1 MGDQSETTS
10 IQSKAFKGIG
20 NKRSTMNA
28 TLDVTKKGLNST
40 LGGRRRVG
48 PRESKQRIL
57 DRSRTIA
64 NAAVVDPGLVQRI
77 DELINHNVTFE
88 SETVNQI
95 ENLKDII
102 AALSL

>member
-1 MGDQSETTS
+1 M
-10 IQSKAFKGIG
+10 A
-20 NKRSTMNA
+20 RA
-28 TLDVTKKGLNST
+28 
-40 LGGRRRVG
+40 
-48 PRESKQRIL
+48 
-57 DRSRTIA
+57 RTIA
-64 NAAVVDPGLVQRI
+64 AVDPSLIQRI